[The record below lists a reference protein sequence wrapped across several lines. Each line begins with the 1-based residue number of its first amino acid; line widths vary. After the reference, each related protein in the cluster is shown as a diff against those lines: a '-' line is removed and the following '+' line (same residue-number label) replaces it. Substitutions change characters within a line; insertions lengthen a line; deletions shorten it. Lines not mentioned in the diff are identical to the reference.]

1 MSKKNVLLINTDG
14 PEHRVALVENGSL
27 AELYIERKLNG
38 SNVGNIYKGR
48 IVRVM
53 PGMQAAFVD
62 IGMEKAA
69 FLYITDVVGGRVPNK
84 IRLYLDSESDVDGEL
99 DDDEELLDLTEED
112 EELFNMPRIEDL
124 LSPGQD
130 ILVQVAKDPLGTK
143 GSRVTGYVTLPGRH
157 IVFMP
162 YVDHIGISRKI
173 EDEEER
179 TRLKDIVEELK
190 QNLNGGFIVRT
201 VSEGQSNQKLKNDM
215 EYLSLLWK
223 TILDKYNSMA
233 PPCLIYSELDLVIRC
248 VRDLMNNDI
257 DSCYVDS
264 RNYFNRVQEF
274 VGTFMPKYLDRIKL
288 YEGEI
293 PIFDSWDLEPQI
305 DQALTQKVWLKSG
318 GYLVIERTEAL
329 TTIDVNSGSYVGN
342 RSLEDTITQINM
354 EAAREIPLQL
364 RLRNIGGLVVIDFID
379 MQGEDNKQKV
389 MQIFS
394 EELAQDRARHMVL
407 PISEFGLMQ
416 MTRQRTRE
424 SLISA
429 MTRPCSYCRGRGYI
443 KSIESICIEIIRN
456 LIRRS
461 GKAGITG
468 MRVNCNLE
476 VADYLTHAYQEWLT
490 EIENRFGIIVNLH
503 ALETMHAEDYEIS
516 EERSSSVQ

>member
-69 FLYITDVVGGRVPNK
+69 FLYITDVVGGRIPSR
-84 IRLYLDSESDVDGEL
+84 IRLYLDPGTDGEDVL
-99 DDDEELLDLTEED
+99 DDDEELLELED
-112 EELFNMPRIEDL
+112 DNEPPFIMPRIEEL

-157 IVFMP
+157 IVYMP

-179 TRLKDIVEELK
+179 ERLKDIVE
-190 QNLNGGFIVRT
+190 NLRQGNQGGFIVRT
-201 VSEGQSNQKLKNDM
+201 VCEGQSQPKIKNDM
-215 EYLSLLWK
+215 DYLNLLWR
-223 TILDKYNSMA
+223 TILDRYNSQSA
-233 PPCLIYSELDLVIRC
+233 PSLIYCELDLIVRC

-257 DSCYVDS
+257 DACYVDS
-264 RNYFNRVQEF
+264 TEHLTRVTEF
-274 VGTFMPKYLDRIKL
+274 VSIFMPRFTERIKL
-288 YEGEI
+288 FDNNT

-329 TTIDVNSGSYVGN
+329 TTIDVNSGSFVGQ
-342 RSLEDTITQINM
+342 RSLEETITQINM

-379 MQGEDNKQKV
+379 MQNEENRQKV

-394 EELAQDRARHMVL
+394 DELAQDRARHMVL

-424 SLISA
+424 SLIST
-429 MTRPCSYCRGRGYI
+429 MMKPCSYCNGRGYI
-443 KSIESICIEIIRN
+443 KSYETIGIEIIRN
-456 LIRRS
+456 LLRRVGKTSSDSIRV
-461 GKAGITG
+461 K
-468 MRVNCNLE
+468 CNPE
-476 VADYLTHAYQEWLT
+476 IADFLTHTYQDWVS
-490 EIENRFGIIVNLH
+490 EIEIRFHKIINLH
-503 ALETMHAEDYEIS
+503 AQETMHIEEYEIT
-516 EERSSSVQ
+516 EEKNQA